1 MSHKIF
7 VYFMNRLVNLLGTI
21 YMDGYD
27 PNRPYPHVM
36 EELTRLQNA
45 TPQVIS
51 QVLMAKDIEEG
62 NENTPLMYAAIFL
75 RTEWIERILELA
87 LRVEQNSPAGPLR
100 QFRRTMLAER
110 NANGENALVLLV
122 EAEMIDVE
130 ETGENMPMDRIHLM
144 VHHGAVPNDDVG
156 GQSAQQ
162 FAEENGLHVVWGAV
176 GHLKRPKKNK
186 SLVYGKRNS
195 SRRRHTH
202 LDGSIR
208 RNKSYGNKVHA
219 VRSRKT
225 R

>member
-1 MSHKIF
+1 
-7 VYFMNRLVNLLGTI
+7 MNRLVNLLGTI

-51 QVLMAKDIEEG
+51 DALSAKDTEEG

-75 RTEWIERILELA
+75 RTDWIQTILELG

-100 QFRRTMLAER
+100 QFRRTMFAER

-122 EAEMIDVE
+122 EAEMIEVE
-130 ETGENMPMDRIHLM
+130 ETEENMPIDRIHLM
-144 VHHGAVPNDDVG
+144 IQNGAIPNDDVG

-162 FAEENGLHVVWGAV
+162 FAEENGLQIAWGT
-176 GHLKRPKKNK
+176 GQLKRPKKNK
-186 SLVYGKRNS
+186 SLVYGKRSS

-202 LDGSIR
+202 LDGSLR
-208 RNKSYGNKVHA
+208 RNKSHGHKVHA

>member
-1 MSHKIF
+1 
-7 VYFMNRLVNLLGTI
+7 
-21 YMDGYD
+21 MDGYD

-45 TPQVIS
+45 TPQIIS
-51 QVLMAKDIEEG
+51 ESLSAKDTEEG

-75 RTEWIERILELA
+75 RTEWIQTILELG

-130 ETGENMPMDRIHLM
+130 TENIPMDRIHLM
-144 VHHGAVPNDDVG
+144 IQHGAVPNDDVG

-162 FAEENGLHVVWGAV
+162 FAEENGLQMAWST

-202 LDGSIR
+202 LDGRFR
-208 RNKSYGNKVHA
+208 RNKSYGHKVYA